1 MQRDELG
8 SRKVDPYQLLFQGG
22 QFYLVGRA
30 HERDAIRVFRLSR
43 IRGKVAYASKAE
55 HDFQRPEDFDPRA
68 YANRIQWQFGEPVG
82 TAEVRIGEKI
92 GWQIE
97 RHFGRYGEMRPA
109 DGRGRRAA
117 IASSRPST
125 PTPGSSSRGCSGS
138 ASTRACSGRPSWS
151 RSWRSGSACSSS
163 ATAASW
169 SWRRGRARRGRR
181 DAPAEA
187 AESQRPRRGGGDEPP
202 RSAPSASRGSSRSR
216 RS

>member
-30 HERDAIRVFRLSR
+30 HEREDIRVFRLSR

-55 HDFQRPEDFDPRA
+55 HDFQRPEEFDPRS

-109 DGRGRRAA
+109 DDGSGDRIFTTEYADAPPARRVGARPRASRRA
-117 IASSRPST
+117 SSVR
-125 PTPGSSSRGCSGS
+125 R
-138 ASTRACSGRPSWS
+138 SWS
-151 RSWRSGSACSSS
+151 RSWRSGSACSPS

-169 SWRRGRARRGRR
+169 SWRRRSRRARRRRRGRR
-181 DAPAEA
+181 GGVER
-187 AESQRPRRGGGDEPP
+187 ERPPREPP
-202 RSAPSASRGSSRSR
+202 RSARSASRGSSRSP